1 MPCDCLQDL
10 TCMIATFLMDDWE
23 IEDDDDEQ
31 NSWNDVFDLL
41 LLLVVSTL
49 N

>member
-1 MPCDCLQDL
+1 MSWFKHNLPAVNSMPCDCLQDL

-31 NSWNDVFDLL
+31 NS
-41 LLLVVSTL
+41 
-49 N
+49 